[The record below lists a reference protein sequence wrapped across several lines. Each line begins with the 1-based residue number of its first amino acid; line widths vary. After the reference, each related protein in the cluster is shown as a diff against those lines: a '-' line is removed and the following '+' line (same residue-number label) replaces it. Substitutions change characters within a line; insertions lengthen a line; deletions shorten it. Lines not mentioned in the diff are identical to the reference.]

1 MAYVFLSQESMVVKK
16 EDYTGIGKRGKDLV
30 VFFSRLGY
38 TRQVAYEEASRLGAD
53 LFEIKAKERTEGT
66 LGFWWCGR
74 YGMHSWPMEIEK
86 IDKDVEKYES
96 VTICSPV
103 WVFGPAAPIREF
115 LTENKGNI
123 KKMRVVITDHSFSIL
138 FHEECNKENRG
149 NSRNKSG
156 REKKRR
162 NKDRKNQRII
172 HNMIISLY

>member
-1 MAYVFLSQESMVVKK
+1 M
-16 EDYTGIGKRGKDLV
+16 
-30 VFFSRLGY
+30 
-38 TRQVAYEEASRLGAD
+38 AYEEALRLGAD
-53 LFEIKAKERTEGT
+53 LLEIEAKERTEGT

-103 WVFGPAAPIREF
+103 WVFGPAAPIRGVPDREQRKDK
-115 LTENKGNI
+115 ENESG
-123 KKMRVVITDHSFSIL
+123 DHSFSIL

-156 REKKRR
+156 KEKKRR
-162 NKDRKNQRII
+162 SKDRKSQRRI
-172 HNMIISLY
+172 HNMIMSLY